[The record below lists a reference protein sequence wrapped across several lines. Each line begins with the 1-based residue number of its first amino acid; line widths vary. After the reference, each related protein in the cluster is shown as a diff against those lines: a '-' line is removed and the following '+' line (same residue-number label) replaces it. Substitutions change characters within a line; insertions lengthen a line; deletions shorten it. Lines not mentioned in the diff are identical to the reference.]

1 MSSAPAPPPAP
12 APPCAPR
19 MISLINYVEITEEI
33 DKTVYLSIGVIEGTD
48 NIRID
53 RFEWVREITPD
64 DLNIGSA
71 RKNTLSNCV
80 IEYGWKNVSKDE
92 TIPLRRRYMELIE
105 TEYYKSTWF
114 RKNIHPVVKDFV
126 KPVPKGDYHR
136 SMEDEEYHRSYYGKR
151 MSTYEYFKFT
161 ESDSDDDYGAEGEY
175 GEDEEFNR
183 KFKNFDTSCYDCD
196 LSYLNKKPL

>member
-19 MISLINYVEITEEI
+19 MISLINYVEIMEEI

-64 DLNIGSA
+64 DLNMGTA

-105 TEYYKSTWF
+105 TEYYKSAWF

-136 SMEDEEYHRSYYGKR
+136 SMEDEE
-151 MSTYEYFKFT
+151 
-161 ESDSDDDYGAEGEY
+161 
-175 GEDEEFNR
+175 
-183 KFKNFDTSCYDCD
+183 
-196 LSYLNKKPL
+196 